1 MQQMAAS
8 KKIIKDNA
16 KRKYNVK
23 EFGENSKLLHTS
35 GRNINSVVNLENSW
49 LVLKRVNMTQGST
62 CIYLL
67 QSTS

>member
-1 MQQMAAS
+1 MAAS

-16 KRKYNVK
+16 KRKYVK
-23 EFGENSKLLHTS
+23 EFGENSKLSHTS
-35 GRNINSVVNLENSW
+35 GQNINSVVNLENSW